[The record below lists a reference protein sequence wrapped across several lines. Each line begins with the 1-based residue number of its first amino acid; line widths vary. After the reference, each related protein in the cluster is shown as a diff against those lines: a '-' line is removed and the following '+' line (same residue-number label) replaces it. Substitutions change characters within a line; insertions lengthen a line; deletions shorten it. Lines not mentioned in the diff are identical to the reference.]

1 MKRFVI
7 LFLVLLLAAVSC
19 GQKESMLPENTDRA
33 LLPQTTE
40 QVNFETEKFVIAG
53 DVYENTLYYL
63 VEDKAAVYTLDLTT
77 GEKATLTE
85 DVKRPRKICVSS
97 DGFRVFDMRRDE
109 VVRFSPEGE
118 RLDAVSIPMHV
129 HGGNGYSE
137 LFYLSDLDFYDGL
150 LLLAARDGVWTLAE
164 GEKEWTK
171 ADLTLLG
178 GEQIANGVILNRKQ
192 VVVGIEN
199 INSIGASVTQMDRNG
214 KNQKVISEDLRIGEL
229 FANQGRIYKISS
241 GRGSKLRLYDI
252 TDREDVYLQ
261 AIDAGGDFPLNMV
274 RDAEASGDTLFVLWA
289 GQPCASLIPK
299 SSESGAV
306 CLFAPE
312 RERERVTM
320 MAQAV
325 EDIPVTYRICPQNTF
340 RDKVNTSLLAK
351 ESEHDIILVSDF
363 PNAVTEQL
371 TSVMRNSLFA
381 DLYGNARLKEN
392 LAAMFPGARR
402 MMELDGAFFALP
414 FALEQPFYGFTGAAR
429 ESGITL
435 PSADWKADDLWALA
449 DELKQNGMSFFSEE
463 RRGACIW
470 IYLSL
475 AESAVQDACDL
486 IRGDPG
492 DEAKRAL
499 TELFETIGKYEAEGI
514 LYGDNPAFGFIE
526 SGLFLMLSIPN
537 NPGIPEDAAEYTL
550 VPAPSVGSAKQPV
563 EVTGFL
569 FVNPYSKRLDDALEV
584 LAELTD
590 EENRYNAYLYDA
602 PIWPGLDRYY
612 KESQTVSDEG
622 DGLSASVSRK
632 SLFHEQYQD
641 YAAKV
646 DSFLEDY
653 YAHSELCLVDVSM
666 KAMQAV
672 SAFSSGEMSAME
684 CAEILCEEFVYK
696 LKG

>member
-1 MKRFVI
+1 MN
-7 LFLVLLLAAVSC
+7 LETA
-19 GQKESMLPENTDRA
+19 ES
-33 LLPQTTE
+33 
-40 QVNFETEKFVIAG
+40 VIAG

-63 VEDKAAVYTLDLTT
+63 VEDKSAVYTLDLTT
-77 GEKATLTE
+77 GEKAVLTE
-85 DVKRPRKICVSS
+85 DIKRPRKLCASS
-97 DGFRVFDMRRDE
+97 DGIRVFDMRTDE

-129 HGGNGYSE
+129 HGGDGYSE

-199 INSIGASVTQMDRNG
+199 INGIGASVTQMDRNG

-229 FANQGRIYKISS
+229 FANQGRVYKISS

-261 AIDAGGDFPLNMV
+261 AIDAGGDFPLDMV
-274 RDAEASGDTLFVLWA
+274 RDAEASGDTLFVLWN
-289 GQPCASLIPK
+289 GQPFASLIPK

-306 CLFAPE
+306 CFFAPE

-325 EDIPVTYRICPQNTF
+325 EDIPVTFRTSPQNTF

-351 ESEHDIILVSDF
+351 ESEYDIILVSDF
-363 PNAVTEQL
+363 PNAITDML
-371 TSVMRNSLFA
+371 TAVMKNHLYA

-392 LAAMFPGARR
+392 LGAMFPGVQR
-402 MMELDGAFFALP
+402 MMELGGAFFALP

-435 PSADWKADDLWALA
+435 PSADWKADELWALA

-463 RRGACIW
+463 RRGACMW

-486 IRGDPG
+486 VRGDPG

-499 TELFETIGKYEAEGI
+499 TDLFETIAKYEAEGI

-550 VPAPSVGSAKQPV
+550 MPAPSVGSAKQPV

-590 EENRYNAYLYDA
+590 EENRYNAYLFDA
-602 PIWPGLDRYY
+602 PLWPGLDRYG
-612 KESQTVSDEG
+612 KVMDTLVSEEG
-622 DGLSASVSRK
+622 GLTMSTIREPV
-632 SLFHEQYQD
+632 FHEQYRE
-641 YAAKV
+641 YVEKV
-646 DSFLEDY
+646 DAFLADY
-653 YAHSELCLVDVSM
+653 YAHSEFCLIDVSL
-666 KAMQAV
+666 KATQAV
-672 SAFSSGEMSAME
+672 AAFSNGEMSAAE
-684 CAEILCEEFVYK
+684 CADILCEEFVYK